1 MAFTS
6 QLPLSGDSDIYGL
19 QFESS
24 PNDPQQDHGA
34 FRYAVTPGYFE
45 TLGIP
50 LRSGRLL
57 DANDMAGAPAAA
69 LISEAFAKRKFPG
82 QDPIGQRVHI
92 GPINRPWFTIVG
104 VVGDVKQVSL
114 AVSQTDAVYTTP
126 MQWYFP
132 DNAMSLLVRA
142 RGNTTALAPAIRN
155 AIWSVDK
162 DQPILRV
169 ATMDDLLAAT
179 AAERRFALTLFETFG
194 IVALVLATSGIYGV
208 LSGSVTERTREM
220 GVRLALGAS
229 RGNILALVVRQGMTL
244 TVLGVVIG
252 LSGAMAA
259 SQAIVTLLFGVSR
272 LDPITYLGVIALLV
286 GVSGIACWIP
296 ARRAT
301 KVDPLVALRY
311 E

>member
-1 MAFTS
+1 
-6 QLPLSGDSDIYGL
+6 
-19 QFESS
+19 
-24 PNDPQQDHGA
+24 
-34 FRYAVTPGYFE
+34 
-45 TLGIP
+45 
-50 LRSGRLL
+50 LL
-57 DANDMAGAPAAA
+57 DARDVAGAPLAL
-69 LISEAFAKRKFPG
+69 LISESLAKRKFPN

-92 GPINRPWFTIVG
+92 GPVNRPWFTIVG

-142 RGNTTALAPAIRN
+142 RGNTTALAPAIKN

-179 AAERRFALTLFETFG
+179 AAERRFALILFETFG
-194 IVALVLATSGIYGV
+194 IVALVLAASGIYGV

-286 GVSGIACWIP
+286 GVSGIACLIP